1 MEESLHAKQRLE
13 EVIRTYADMIYRLA
27 YQNTKSRAD
36 ADDIFQEVCLSLLT
50 KNPPLDNPEH
60 LKFWLVRVTLNK
72 CSSLHASAW
81 RRRTQALDETLVRE
95 DESREVLDA
104 VMRLPQNYRNAV
116 YLHYYEGYSVAE
128 IGRLTGKSPNTVAS
142 WLMRGRK
149 RLKGLLTD
157 ETEEIR

>member
-1 MEESLHAKQRLE
+1 MEESLSRKQRLE

-36 ADDIFQEVCLSLLT
+36 ADDIFQEVCLCLLT

-72 CSSLHASAW
+72 CNSLHKSAW
-81 RRRTQALDETLVRE
+81 RTRTQALDETLVRE
-95 DESREVLDA
+95 DESREVLDM
-104 VMRLPQNYRNAV
+104 VLRLPKHYRNAI
-116 YLHYYEGYSVAE
+116 YLHYYEGYGVAE
-128 IGRLTGKSPNTVAS
+128 IGRLLGKSPNTVAS

-157 ETEEIR
+157 ETEETP